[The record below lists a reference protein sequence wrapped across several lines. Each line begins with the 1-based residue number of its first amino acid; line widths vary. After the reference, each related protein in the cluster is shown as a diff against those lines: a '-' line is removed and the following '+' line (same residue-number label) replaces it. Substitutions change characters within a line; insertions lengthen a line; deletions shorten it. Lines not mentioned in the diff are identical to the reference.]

1 MDGWR
6 RVGMEG
12 SNGKGEERRSCGRE
26 YRKRQLKLR
35 ALWGL
40 ICKPVLQGNSIIYMY
55 KSDGNKIPTYRWLP
69 SSSVILEEKVRAC
82 CWGHHALPVTGVG
95 GVDLDLTWKSSRWG
109 PALGFEES
117 MHAAHRE
124 RQPTLFSICEPNEPQ
139 QWLVGRDVPEAT
151 IVALKSWTQASA
163 S

>member
-1 MDGWR
+1 MDGGLEWKDQMGRGR
-6 RVGMEG
+6 RGGVVGGNTETAKIK
-12 SNGKGEERRSCGRE
+12 SP
-26 YRKRQLKLR
+26 LR
-35 ALWGL
+35 
-40 ICKPVLQGNSIIYMY
+40 VSMQTSTVGNLSIIYMY
-55 KSDGNKIPTYRWLP
+55 KSDGNKIPMYRWLP

-82 CWGHHALPVTGVG
+82 CWGHHALPVTGLG

-109 PALGFEES
+109 AALGFEEP
-117 MHAAHRE
+117 MHAAHGE
-124 RQPTLFSICEPNEPQ
+124 RQRTLLSICETNEPQ